1 MKRYLFVALFY
12 SLILYAASPKA
23 LFKQIE
29 ESKSSLAV
37 SKKEKKIISKQL
49 QKIADEIKKHEK
61 EIAALNEKLKKLD
74 ASLKMEEQKYNE
86 AQREIHGIN
95 EMLKELDKDINERKR
110 EFAKKLSKQL
120 GRVVAQNKMQ
130 QKDEKSV
137 VLEEVYSRYKDFN
150 QKELLKLS
158 RNIEQKNALRKNLIQ
173 RRDEIA
179 NSIKDVKAQKDVYK
193 KETAIKRQLLKKL
206 AKDQERYSKKLKG
219 IFKRQTI
226 LRLTLTKLN
235 LIQEDAAKAAK
246 EREREL
252 KKRIRRLAKL
262 KLNAKANRSMI
273 KYEQSAISRSYLKS
287 TTTHYR
293 GAKTIAP
300 VRSPKVIKSYGKFM
314 DPIYKIES
322 FSDSVTLTSRIGDKR
337 VFNVLNGEVIFKGR
351 NSMLGKMVVV
361 EHENGLHTIYADLD
375 KFSPFIKKGL
385 KVKRGTVL
393 GKVRR
398 KLIFEATKSGKFVN
412 PLDLISLSKSVN

>member
-1 MKRYLFVALFY
+1 MRYLLLLAIGTFVLF
-12 SLILYAASPKA
+12 AASPKA
-23 LFKQIE
+23 LFEQIKA
-29 ESKSSLAV
+29 SKSSLADSV
-37 SKKEKKIISKQL
+37 KEKRILSRQL
-49 QKIADEIKKHEK
+49 QKIADEIKKHQK
-61 EIAALNEKLKKLD
+61 EIAVLNKKLKKLNE
-74 ASLKMEEQKYNE
+74 SLQKEEQKYNE

-95 EMLKELDKDINERKR
+95 EMLKELDKDIEARKR
-110 EFAKKLSKQL
+110 EFAKKLSKHL

-130 QKDEKSV
+130 QRDEKSV
-137 VLEEVYSRYKDFN
+137 VLEEVYSRYKDYN

-158 RNIEQKNALRKNLIQ
+158 RNIEQKNALKKNLIQ

-193 KETAIKRQLLKKL
+193 KEAAIKRQLLKKL
-206 AKDQERYSKKLKG
+206 AKEQERYSKKLRA
-219 IFKRQTI
+219 IFKRQTV

-235 LIQEDAAKAAK
+235 LIQEEAAKAAK

-252 KKRIRRLAKL
+252 KRRIRRLAKL
-262 KLNAKANRSMI
+262 RLNNKESSSDI
-273 KYEQSAISRSYLKS
+273 TYKETAISKSYIKS

-293 GAKTIAP
+293 GPKTIAP
-300 VRSPKVIKSYGKFM
+300 LRSPKVLKSYGKFI

-322 FSDSVTLTSRIGDKR
+322 FSDSVTLTSRAGDRR

-361 EHENGLHTIYADLD
+361 EHANGLHTIYADLD

-385 KVKRGTVL
+385 KVKQGTVL

-398 KLIFEATKSGKFVN
+398 KLIFEATKKGKFIN
-412 PLDLISLSKSVN
+412 PLDLINLNKSVN